1 MAWVKFLRKP
11 SGNLGKVYQ
20 PGSMLSLA
28 PTKGLLNEPGQNSC
42 FLNSAV
48 QVLWQL
54 DIFRRSL
61 RILSGHVCQGDACI
75 FCALKTI
82 FAQFQHSREKA
93 LPSDNIR
100 HALAESFRDEQRFQ
114 LGFMDDAAECFEN
127 ILEKIHFHIVP
138 NSDSDMCTSKSCIP
152 HQKFAMTLYEQCVC
166 RTCGASSDP
175 LPFTEFV
182 RYISTTALCNEVEKM
197 IERHERLKPE
207 MFAELLQ
214 AANTTDDFRK
224 CPSNC
229 GQKIKI
235 RRVLMN
241 CPEIVTIGLVWDS
254 EHSDLT
260 EEVVRNLATHL
271 YLPGLFYRVT
281 DESAKT
287 SELHLVGMIC
297 YTSRHYCAFAFHTKS
312 SKWVFFDDA
321 NVKEVG
327 TKWKDVVSKCTR
339 CHFQPLL
346 LFYANPDGS
355 AVSTEDALRH
365 VIYWSHY
372 KTTAEEDAGVE
383 RPSTHKPESIKENG
397 FGDQAKQRT
406 NQKLHVD
413 DTVGVI
419 RSPLLASGGRGPVKF
434 GPSDQRDK
442 LRNISRECAQK
453 AIEQKNFLSSQR
465 RELEKEQRRE
475 LGKHRDLSSEDLS
488 RLKSGSP
495 VMASANGF
503 RQHSGQPGYSSQGR
517 GSSRHDRV
525 TSQSRTSTQVPS
537 SVKPQLLASGEKA
550 SSKGKG
556 DGATGYDTDSSQD
569 SRDRGSTCS
578 GGSSRSRTRSWKP
591 MRETLNVD
599 SVFSDAEKRHAAPR
613 HRAANKSKHSQ
624 EQRVNNWPKEPPKQ
638 KGLMTIYEDEGK
650 QETGSRS
657 SLESSGKGPE
667 KGKGPMETKAPGDS
681 GQMQRT
687 ESGYE
692 SSDRVSNGSTSL
704 DSPLLE
710 GNSTANLSGTRET
723 CPGSNQIQSSKVNT
737 DSLQHMSQQRK
748 DHLEDLRENIRI
760 TEVAGGPPDFHPDL
774 HLQVDNPIM
783 KRSHV
788 HDTSEKLSS
797 SNPQIFKDHDRREH
811 IPQPNEKQ
819 LENSKECHFSERP
832 EKNGPSLLSA
842 KGSVPFHV
850 PVNSASAKL
859 ADSDEKL
866 PSSQLLSI
874 HMRAVESQPG
884 LSSFAQSGLGEP
896 CGPSDNCEVLEPAT
910 CRSLPPPLPPKK
922 YAKSMAG
929 SRSEKKES
937 SPDLELSGRGKAKSQ
952 NLQKPA
958 VSAPSQTGAETR
970 LKESG
975 QGKEL
980 TECKPR
986 TRSSPSPDFQT
997 PLDTGVAVVS
1007 KGIPQTGP
1015 WPTVPPPQGTVS
1027 LTTYFSVDNC
1037 MTDTYRLKYRQR
1049 PKLNFSESSSLSGSN
1064 KPQSQ
1069 TEVRLKAVFHED
1081 LQPANV

>member
-11 SGNLGKVYQ
+11 GSNLGKVYQ

-82 FAQFQHSREKA
+82 FTQFQHSREKA

-152 HQKFAMTLYEQCVC
+152 HRKFAMTLYEQCVC

-207 MFAELLQ
+207 KFAELLQ

-281 DESAKT
+281 DENAKT

-297 YTSRHYCAFAFHTKS
+297 YTSRHYCAFAFHTKT

-365 VIYWSHY
+365 VVHSSYH
-372 KTTAEEDAGVE
+372 KTTADEDMGFE
-383 RPSTHKPESIKENG
+383 RPSTHKSESSKEEG
-397 FGDQAKQRT
+397 VGHQVKQRV
-406 NQKLHVD
+406 NQKVHVD
-413 DTVGVI
+413 DTVA
-419 RSPLLASGGRGPVKF
+419 LTRGPVLMSGGK
-434 GPSDQRDK
+434 GPVKLGHNDQREK
-442 LRNISRECAQK
+442 LKDISRECAQR
-453 AIEQKNFLSSQR
+453 AVEQKNFLSSQR
-465 RELEKEQRRE
+465 RELEREQRKESGRQQ
-475 LGKHRDLSSEDLS
+475 DLSSEDPS
-488 RLKSGSP
+488 RFKPLTAP
-495 VMASANGF
+495 ANGF
-503 RQHSGQPGYSSQGR
+503 RQSSSQSGYSSQGR
-517 GSSRHDRV
+517 ASSRHERV
-525 TSQSRTSTQVPS
+525 PPQGRLSTQVPS
-537 SVKPQLLASGEKA
+537 SLKPQPEKVA
-550 SSKGKG
+550 TKGRS
-556 DGATGYDTDSSQD
+556 DSVTGYDTDSSQD

-578 GGSSRSRTRSWKP
+578 SSSGRSRARSWKP

-599 SVFSDAEKRHAAPR
+599 SVFSDAEKRHSAPR
-613 HRAANKSKHSQ
+613 HKANSKSKHGQ
-624 EQRVNNWPKEPPKQ
+624 DQRGHNWPKETSKQ

-657 SLESSGKGPE
+657 SLESAGKGPE
-667 KGKGPMETKAPGDS
+667 KGKGPVETKVPRDG

-692 SSDRVSNGSTSL
+692 SSDRVSNGSASL

-710 GNSTANLSGTRET
+710 GHSLANGMREIR
-723 CPGSNQIQSSKVNT
+723 PGSNQMQSSKLNV
-737 DSLQHMSQQRK
+737 DSLQHSTRQCK
-748 DHLEDLRENIRI
+748 DHLEDLRENLKIS
-760 TEVAGGPPDFHPDL
+760 EVACGSSDL
-774 HLQVDNPIM
+774 HLQVDNSLM
-783 KRSHV
+783 KRSHMY
-788 HDTSEKLSS
+788 DTGEKFLSS
-797 SNPQIFKDHDRREH
+797 SNPQIFKDHESREQVSH
-811 IPQPNEKQ
+811 PNEKQ
-819 LENSKECHFSERP
+819 LESSIECRFPERP
-832 EKNGPSLLSA
+832 EKNGPSLLGA
-842 KGSVPFHV
+842 RGSVPFHI
-850 PVNSASAKL
+850 PEHSASAKL
-859 ADSDEKL
+859 VDSDDRVSLSQMPTYVKAGETFVQQSL
-866 PSSQLLSI
+866 GDLGSSTK
-874 HMRAVESQPG
+874 QPIIPHRMQPD
-884 LSSFAQSGLGEP
+884 S
-896 CGPSDNCEVLEPAT
+896 PSDNCGVLGPAT
-910 CRSLPPPLPPKK
+910 CQGLPPPLPPKK
-922 YAKSMAG
+922 YAKALAV
-929 SRSEKKES
+929 SRSDKEFI
-937 SPDLELSGRGKAKSQ
+937 PELELSGRGKTKPLSVQKHTISALSQ
-952 NLQKPA
+952 
-958 VSAPSQTGAETR
+958 VGADTR
-970 LKESG
+970 VKEPG
-975 QGKEL
+975 QGKEPS
-980 TECKPR
+980 ESKA
-986 TRSSPSPDFQT
+986 RSRSNPSTDFQS
-997 PLDTGVAVVS
+997 PLDVVR
-1007 KGIPQTGP
+1007 TEP
-1015 WPTVPPPQGTVS
+1015 WPNVPPPHGIVS
-1027 LTTYFSVDNC
+1027 LTTYFSVDSC
-1037 MTDTYRLKYRQR
+1037 MTDTYRLKYCQR
-1049 PKLNFSESSSLSGSN
+1049 PKLYFPESSDIYGN
-1064 KPQSQ
+1064 KPLSQ
-1069 TEVRLKAVFHED
+1069 TETRLKAVFHED
-1081 LQPANV
+1081 LEPADV

>member
-11 SGNLGKVYQ
+11 GGNLGKVYQ

-48 QVLWQL
+48 Q
-54 DIFRRSL
+54 
-61 RILSGHVCQGDACI
+61 
-75 FCALKTI
+75 TI

-138 NSDSDMCTSKSCIP
+138 SSDSDMCTSKSCIP

-260 EEVVRNLATHL
+260 EEVVRSLATHL

-281 DESAKT
+281 DENAKT

-365 VIYWSHY
+365 VVHWSHY
-372 KTTAEEDAGVE
+372 KTAADDDMGFE
-383 RPSTHKPESIKENG
+383 RHSTHRPECTKEDG
-397 FGDQAKQRT
+397 YGHQAKHRI

-413 DTVGVI
+413 DTTALTRG
-419 RSPLLASGGRGPVKF
+419 PALASGGKGPVKL
-434 GPSDQRDK
+434 GHSDQREK
-442 LRNISRECAQK
+442 LRDISRECAQRV
-453 AIEQKNFLSSQR
+453 IEQKNFLSSQR
-465 RELEKEQRRE
+465 RDLEREQRRE
-475 LGKHRDLSSEDLS
+475 PGRHRDLSSEDPS
-488 RLKSGSP
+488 RLRSGAALT
-495 VMASANGF
+495 ASANGF
-503 RQHSGQPGYSSQGR
+503 RQHGSQPGCSSQGR
-517 GSSRHDRV
+517 GPSRHERGV
-525 TSQSRTSTQVPS
+525 PQGRTSTQVPS
-537 SVKPQLLASGEKA
+537 SVKPQMLVSGEKVT
-550 SSKGKG
+550 GKG
-556 DGATGYDTDSSQD
+556 RSDGATGYDTDSSQD

-578 GGSSRSRTRSWKP
+578 GSSSGRSRARSWKP

-599 SVFSDAEKRHAAPR
+599 SVFSEAEKRHAAPR
-613 HRAANKSKHSQ
+613 HKANSKSKHSQ
-624 EQRVNNWPKEPPKQ
+624 DQRGSNWPKETSKQ

-657 SLESSGKGPE
+657 SLESTGKGSE
-667 KGKGPMETKAPGDS
+667 KGKGLVETKAVSDV
-681 GQMQRT
+681 GQIQRT

-692 SSDRVSNGSTSL
+692 SSDRVSNGSASL
-704 DSPLLE
+704 DSPPLE
-710 GNSTANLSGTRET
+710 GNGTANPNSVRET
-723 CPGSNQIQSSKVNT
+723 RPGSNHSQSSKLNV
-737 DSLQHMSQQRK
+737 DSLQQHNSRQCR
-748 DHLEDLRENIRI
+748 DHLEDLRENIKI
-760 TEVAGGPPDFHPDL
+760 SEVACGPPGF
-774 HLQVDNPIM
+774 HLQVDNPLL
-783 KRSHV
+783 KRSYI
-788 HDTSEKLSS
+788 HDASEKFLSS
-797 SNPQIFKDHDRREH
+797 SNPQIFKDHDTREQ

-819 LENSKECHFSERP
+819 LENSNECHFPERP
-832 EKNGPSLLSA
+832 EKNGPISLSA
-842 KGSVPFHV
+842 RGSVPSHISDH
-850 PVNSASAKL
+850 SASAKL
-859 ADSDEKL
+859 VDSDDGL
-866 PSSQLLSI
+866 PSSQLLT
-874 HMRAVESQPG
+874 RVKVAE
-884 LSSFAQSGLGEP
+884 SFAQQNLGESCSLAKQAAVSP
-896 CGPSDNCEVLEPAT
+896 SANCGVLEPAT
-910 CRSLPPPLPPKK
+910 CQNLPPPLPPKK
-922 YAKSMAG
+922 YSKAMTV

-937 SPDLELSGRGKAKSQ
+937 SPEREPSGRSKAKPL
-952 NLQKPA
+952 NLQKHA
-958 VSAPSQTGAETR
+958 ISAPSQVGAETR
-970 LKESG
+970 LKEPG
-975 QGKEL
+975 QGKDLAEH
-980 TECKPR
+980 KPR
-986 TRSSPSPDFQT
+986 TRSSPSTDFQT
-997 PLDTGVAVVS
+997 PLDAVN
-1007 KGIPQTGP
+1007 KGIPQTEP
-1015 WPTVPPPQGTVS
+1015 WPSVSQPHGIVS
-1027 LTTYFSVDNC
+1027 LTTYFSVDSC

-1049 PKLNFSESSSLSGSN
+1049 PKLYFPESSDIHGN
-1064 KPQSQ
+1064 KPLCQ
-1069 TEVRLKAVFHED
+1069 TEPRLKAVFHED
-1081 LQPANV
+1081 LEPANV

>member
-1 MAWVKFLRKP
+1 MV
-11 SGNLGKVYQ
+11 
-20 PGSMLSLA
+20 
-28 PTKGLLNEPGQNSC
+28 TKLM
-42 FLNSAV
+42 
-48 QVLWQL
+48 VLWQL

-138 NSDSDMCTSKSCIP
+138 SRNSDMCTSKSCIP
-152 HQKFAMTLYEQCVC
+152 HRKFAMTLYEQCVC

-207 MFAELLQ
+207 KFAELLQ

-281 DESAKT
+281 DENAKT

-327 TKWKDVVSKCTR
+327 AKWKDVVSKCTR

-365 VIYWSHY
+365 VVHWSYY
-372 KTTAEEDAGVE
+372 KTAADEDAGFE
-383 RPSTHKPESIKENG
+383 RSTTHKPESTKEDG
-397 FGDQAKQRT
+397 YGHQAKQRI

-413 DTVGVI
+413 DTVGLT
-419 RSPLLASGGRGPVKF
+419 RGPALASGGKGPVKL
-434 GPSDQRDK
+434 GHSDQRDRLK
-442 LRNISRECAQK
+442 DISRECAQRV
-453 AIEQKNFLSSQR
+453 AEQKNFLSSQR
-465 RELEKEQRRE
+465 RELEREQRRE
-475 LGKHRDLSSEDLS
+475 PARPRDLLSEDLS
-488 RLKSGSP
+488 HSKSGASLT
-495 VMASANGF
+495 ASANGF
-503 RQHSGQPGYSSQGR
+503 RQHGSQPASSSQGR
-517 GSSRHDRV
+517 GSSRHERPML
-525 TSQSRTSTQVPS
+525 QSRTSAQVPS
-537 SVKPQLLASGEKA
+537 SVKPQLLVSGEKFA
-550 SSKGKG
+550 SKGKSENV
-556 DGATGYDTDSSQD
+556 TGYDTDSSQD

-578 GGSSRSRTRSWKP
+578 SGSSRSRARSWKP

-599 SVFSDAEKRHAAPR
+599 SIFSDAEKRHAAPR
-613 HRAANKSKHSQ
+613 HKANSKSKHGQ
-624 EQRVNNWPKEPPKQ
+624 DQRGNNWPKELSKQ

-657 SLESSGKGPE
+657 SLDSTGKGPE
-667 KGKGPMETKAPGDS
+667 KGKGLMETKVPGEG

-692 SSDRVSNGSTSL
+692 SSDRVSNGSASL

-710 GNSTANLSGTRET
+710 GNSTMNPNGTRET
-723 CPGSNQIQSSKVNT
+723 RPGSNQIQSSKLNADT
-737 DSLQHMSQQRK
+737 LQHNARPCK
-748 DHLEDLRENIRI
+748 DHLGDLRENVKIS
-760 TEVAGGPPDFHPDL
+760 EVACGSPDFHPDL
-774 HLQVDNPIM
+774 YLQVDHPLM
-783 KRSHV
+783 KRPHV
-788 HDTSEKLSS
+788 HDTSQKFLSA
-797 SNPQIFKDHDRREH
+797 SNPQFFRDHDTREH

-819 LENSKECHFSERP
+819 LENSNECHFPERINSERP
-832 EKNGPSLLSA
+832 EKNSPSLLSTR
-842 KGSVPFHV
+842 GSVPFQV
-850 PVNSASAKL
+850 PDHCPSAKS
-859 ADSDEKL
+859 ADSDERL
-866 PSSQLLSI
+866 LSSQSLT
-874 HMRAVESQPG
+874 HVKVGE
-884 LSSFAQSGLGEP
+884 SFAQQNLGEL
-896 CGPSDNCEVLEPAT
+896 CSTTKQAVSPSDNGGVLEPTAYQN
-910 CRSLPPPLPPKK
+910 LPPPLPPKK
-922 YAKSMAG
+922 YAKAMAV
-929 SRSEKKES
+929 SQSEKEFI
-937 SPDLELSGRGKAKSQ
+937 PELELPGRGKAKPPS
-952 NLQKPA
+952 LQKH
-958 VSAPSQTGAETR
+958 VTSAPSQAGAETR
-970 LKESG
+970 LKEPG

-980 TECKPR
+980 AEHKPR
-986 TRSSPSPDFQT
+986 TRSSPSTDLQT
-997 PLDTGVAVVS
+997 SLDVVN
-1007 KGIPQTGP
+1007 KGIPQTEP
-1015 WPTVPPPQGTVS
+1015 WPNVPQPHGIVS
-1027 LTTYFSVDNC
+1027 LTTYFSVDSC
-1037 MTDTYRLKYRQR
+1037 MTDTYRLKYCHR
-1049 PKLNFSESSSLSGSN
+1049 PKLYFPESSDIHGN
-1064 KPQSQ
+1064 KPLSQ
-1069 TEVRLKAVFHED
+1069 TEPRLKAVFHDD
-1081 LQPANV
+1081 LEPANV